1 MNNKAL
7 LFCIIVLNVVMIF
20 LLVHK
25 QNKIIN
31 ALYELQ
37 QLQEQKDLLL
47 QEKKELVLIDQKGQQ
62 LSSIQNFAKDNLQ
75 MVPIKLK
82 EAQAVDQ
89 MSVV

>member
-1 MNNKAL
+1 
-7 LFCIIVLNVVMIF
+7 MIF

-37 QLQEQKDLLL
+37 QLQEQKEILL
-47 QEKKELVLIDQKGQQ
+47 QEKKELVLIDQKGKELPFVQK
-62 LSSIQNFAKDNLQ
+62 FAKDTLQ
-75 MVPIKLK
+75 MVPITLK

-89 MSVV
+89 VS